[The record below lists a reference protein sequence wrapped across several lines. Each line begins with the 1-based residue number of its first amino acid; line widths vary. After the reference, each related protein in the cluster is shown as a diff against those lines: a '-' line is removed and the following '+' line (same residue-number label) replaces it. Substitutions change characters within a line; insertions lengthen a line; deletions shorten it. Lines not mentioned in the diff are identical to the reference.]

1 MVRSYNEGEL
11 EDSLRRAFVDKKAKS
26 IILDGHT
33 ARSQFLRDSVNYGL
47 EKGLIKN
54 GQNIDE
60 DEVLGKGMGQY
71 FAFTYVLTEE
81 GKKYFGLE
89 SKN

>member
-1 MVRSYNEGEL
+1 MSNEYNEGEL

-26 IILDGHT
+26 IIMDGHA
-33 ARSQFLRDSVNYGL
+33 ARSKFLRESVQYGL
-47 EKGLIKN
+47 DKGLIKN
-54 GQNIDE
+54 GPDIDE

-89 SKN
+89 K